1 MRSKNGLSV
10 IAAEDLAKIP
20 SEMKNL
26 IREMINADQN
36 MRPSCRDLLN
46 NKIIT
51 TRVSTTIHYYI
62 NIETV
67 E

>member
-10 IAAEDLAKIP
+10 IALEDLEKLP
-20 SEMKNL
+20 MEMKSL
-26 IREMINADQN
+26 IREMINTDYN

-51 TRVSTTIHYYI
+51 TRVSILQL
-62 NIETV
+62 
-67 E
+67 